1 MWKRVNIRVVYTVL
15 SALFII
21 LGTFL
26 AIQYAKGNY
35 RLTQK
40 GFVPE
45 SGLLSANSFPPGAE
59 IYVDDKLIS
68 ATDDT
73 IYLEPG
79 EYDVR
84 IAKEGYSPWEKHL
97 RLEKELVTQT
107 NAVLFPLVPS
117 LTPLTF
123 AGVQNVSPSPDGQ
136 KIIFF
141 TASSSAE
148 AKNGL
153 YILDLVNNQLSL
165 QKGPRQISQNTGQL
179 RLNQSMY
186 IWSPDSTELLI
197 NTPNNGV
204 GYKEILLDVD
214 KKTDLVTAPDVSFQ
228 KKQLLAK
235 WQAEMYVRE
244 RQFLGKFPDAI
255 IKIATTSAKN
265 VYLSPDKKRM
275 LYTATESTTIPDQ
288 LIPPVL
294 ATNTQPEDRNLEPGF
309 IYIYDMEEDKNFKVG
324 QEKPESAAPTK
335 YLLAND
341 LYNKEALTYEA
352 SPSSFISLQ
361 ASTSAQTVKNF
372 TTHHSSLYANTFQ
385 WFPDSK
391 HLVYTTDDQIHI
403 MEYDGTNDTVVYSGP
418 FNNQFVYPWPD
429 GSKLIMLTSF
439 SPNSPL
445 NLYALELK

>member
-1 MWKRVNIRVVYTVL
+1 MLKRLNIRVVYTLL

-35 RLTQK
+35 RMTKK

-59 IYVDDKLIS
+59 IYVNDKLIS

-79 EYDVR
+79 DYKVK
-84 IAKEGYSPWEKHL
+84 IAKEGYSPWEKQL
-97 RLEKELVTQT
+97 KLEKELVTQT
-107 NAVLFPLVPS
+107 NAVLFPQVPS

-136 KIIFF
+136 KIIFY
-141 TASSSAE
+141 TSSSSAE

-153 YILDLVNNQLSL
+153 YILDLINNQLSL
-165 QKGPRQISQNTGQL
+165 QKGPRQISQNTGNIH
-179 RLNQSMY
+179 LNQSLY

-197 NTPNNGV
+197 NAPNDNSS
-204 GYKEILLDVD
+204 KEILLDVD
-214 KKTDLVTAPDVSFQ
+214 KKTDLTTGPDLTFQ

-235 WQAEMYVRE
+235 WQEEMYIRE
-244 RQFLGKFPDAI
+244 RQFLGKFPDKMI
-255 IKIATTSAKN
+255 EIATTSAN
-265 VYLSPDKKRM
+265 NIYLSPEKKRM
-275 LYTATESTTIPDQ
+275 IYTATVSATIPDR

-294 ATNTQPEDRNLEPGF
+294 ATNTQPESRTLEPGN
-309 IYIYDMEEDKNFKVG
+309 IYIYDKEEDRNFKVG
-324 QEKPESAAPTK
+324 MEKKDPNAPIK
-335 YLLAND
+335 HSLATD
-341 LYNKEALTYEA
+341 LYNREALTYEG
-352 SPSSFISLQ
+352 SPSAFLSLQ
-361 ASTSAQTVKNF
+361 ATNSAQTVKNF
-372 TTHHSSLYANTFQ
+372 TTYHSSLYVNTFQ

-391 HLVYTTDDQIHI
+391 HLIYTTDDEIHI

-418 FNNQFVYPWPD
+418 FSNHFVYPWPD

-445 NLYALELK
+445 NLYALELKK